1 MKALWE
7 VMRECYDYS
16 RQSLLYGSASVL
28 APIHDEII
36 AEVPIDDDLHDRASR
51 IAEIMRREMSGIL
64 EGIRIGVE
72 PVAMLKWDKRAKPTF
87 DAQGKLIPWQA

>member
-7 VMRECYDYS
+7 VVRECYDYS

-36 AEVPIDDDLHDRASR
+36 AEVPVDDDLHDRATR
-51 IAEIMRREMSGIL
+51 IAEIMRREMSSIL

-87 DAQGKLIPWQA
+87 DAQGKLIPWQ